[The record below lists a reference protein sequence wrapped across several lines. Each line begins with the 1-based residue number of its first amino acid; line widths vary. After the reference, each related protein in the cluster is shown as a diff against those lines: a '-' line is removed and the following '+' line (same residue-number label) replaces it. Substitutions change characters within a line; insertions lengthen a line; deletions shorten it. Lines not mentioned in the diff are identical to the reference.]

1 MNKNQIIN
9 IVPHSYHSVLSDIIQ
24 KVNMARY
31 LMIKTVNTETVQLY
45 WQIGKIVSEKINI
58 EKWGN
63 SVVEKLSK
71 DLQTEF
77 PGVKGFSVRNIRYM
91 KSFYETYKVNLKL
104 QPLVAEI
111 GWVQNSIIIEK
122 CKDLLEREFYIRQ
135 IKDKGWSKSDL
146 LEKIERQYYQNQLL
160 SQNNFENTVSDD
172 LKARVAW
179 EFIDDY
185 NIEILNPDQPIAKK
199 ELENSIVK
207 NIVRF
212 LD

>member
-91 KSFYETYKVNLKL
+91 KSFYETYKENLKL

-111 GWVQNSIIIEK
+111 G
-122 CKDLLEREFYIRQ
+122 
-135 IKDKGWSKSDL
+135 
-146 LEKIERQYYQNQLL
+146 
-160 SQNNFENTVSDD
+160 
-172 LKARVAW
+172 
-179 EFIDDY
+179 
-185 NIEILNPDQPIAKK
+185 
-199 ELENSIVK
+199 
-207 NIVRF
+207 
-212 LD
+212 